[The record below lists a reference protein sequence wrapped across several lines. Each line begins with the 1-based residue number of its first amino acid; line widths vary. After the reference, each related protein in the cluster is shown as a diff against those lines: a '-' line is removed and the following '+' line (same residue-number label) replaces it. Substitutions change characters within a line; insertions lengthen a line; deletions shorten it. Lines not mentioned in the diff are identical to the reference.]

1 MEGHSDLLIKPGG
14 GRLPNEAKAMVEI
27 EMLDIPT
34 VYVKKTQTSGKHA
47 LVLQKFD
54 GVGSKD
60 IMGRIRDRLKSP
72 QRIEVV
78 TQKTFAT
85 PPTWPW
91 GCNQW

>member
-14 GRLPNEAKAMVEI
+14 GRLPNKAKAM
-27 EMLDIPT
+27 T
-34 VYVKKTQTSGKHA
+34 VYVKKTQASGKHV

-60 IMGRIRDRLKSP
+60 IIGHIRAPLKPP

-78 TQKTFAT
+78 TQQTFAT
-85 PPTWPW
+85 PPTWPLS
-91 GCNQW
+91 CNQW